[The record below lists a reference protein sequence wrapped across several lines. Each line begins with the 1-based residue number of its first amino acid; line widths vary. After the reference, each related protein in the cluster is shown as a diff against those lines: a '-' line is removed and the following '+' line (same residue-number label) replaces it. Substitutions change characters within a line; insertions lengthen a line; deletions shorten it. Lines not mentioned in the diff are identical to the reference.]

1 MHPITSPILSHGL
14 RLVFNNSKN
23 NRKPTYT
30 RKLNNSL
37 FNDNLVREEIKK
49 LKTSWNSM
57 KMMTQH
63 TQTYGT
69 Q

>member
-1 MHPITSPILSHGL
+1 METEQLSTL
-14 RLVFNNSKN
+14 
-23 NRKPTYT
+23 
-30 RKLNNSL
+30 LNN
-37 FNDNLVREEIKK
+37 NLVREEIKK